1 MSLFENRFFQRDI
14 EFPDLLLF
22 EFSSLGE
29 LLLLMLVEKARFR
42 IEDSLIGGGFSGLK
56 INKADKF
63 IERIFEHF
71 CGFLKIKKSQ
81 KQIILLRFLQK
92 TRTKFFSNSALVARE
107 ELFCSIFGRFENK
120 VICF

>member
-56 INKADKF
+56 MNKVDKF
-63 IERIFEHF
+63 IQIIFETP
-71 CGFLKIKKSQ
+71 
-81 KQIILLRFLQK
+81 ILILIMGRSLS
-92 TRTKFFSNSALVARE
+92 SNSPILYFQKLV
-107 ELFCSIFGRFENK
+107 LGTLVFF
-120 VICF
+120 